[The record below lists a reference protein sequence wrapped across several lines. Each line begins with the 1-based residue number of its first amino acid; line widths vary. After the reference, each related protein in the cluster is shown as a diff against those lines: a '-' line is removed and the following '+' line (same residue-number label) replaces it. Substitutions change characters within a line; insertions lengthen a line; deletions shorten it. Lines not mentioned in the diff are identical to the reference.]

1 LGTLNAGK
9 LSRKMTDGKRKA
21 FTLVELLVVIAII
34 AILAG
39 MLLPAL
45 ANGKAS
51 AQKTKCINNLKQIG
65 LSTLIYAGDFE
76 GLVQIDVPF
85 DRTKSWASIL
95 ATNQNLPGEIFV
107 CPTYSPKR
115 FTNWVKTYG
124 VRQDPPPEYV
134 AGDFNE
140 YLKKEVIE
148 KPIDYLHVADTTS
161 RGRGGVGGEQYYFFR
176 AASEKEVHARHAR
189 QANGLFIDG
198 HVEGC
203 NQKRLEGL
211 GITGLFDKDTIP
223 AYF

>member
-1 LGTLNAGK
+1 MLGKRIGMST
-9 LSRKMTDGKRKA
+9 SGKRKA
-21 FTLVELLVVIAII
+21 FTLIELLVVIAII

-39 MLLPAL
+39 MLLPTL
-45 ANGKAS
+45 SKGKA
-51 AQKTKCINNLKQIG
+51 AAKKTQCLNNLKQIG
-65 LSTLIYAGDFE
+65 VSTLIYGADYE

-85 DRTKSWASIL
+85 DKSKTWASL
-95 ATNQNLPGEIFV
+95 LSTNQNLPGEIFV

-134 AGDFNE
+134 AGSFNE
-140 YLKKEVIE
+140 YLKKEIIDRPV
-148 KPIDYLHVADTTS
+148 DYLHVADTTS
-161 RGRGGVGGEQYYFFR
+161 RGRGGIGGEQYYFFR
-176 AASEKEVHARHAR
+176 AASEKEVHARHSR

-203 NQKRLEGL
+203 NQRRLENL
-211 GITGLFDKDTIP
+211 GITGLFENDTIP